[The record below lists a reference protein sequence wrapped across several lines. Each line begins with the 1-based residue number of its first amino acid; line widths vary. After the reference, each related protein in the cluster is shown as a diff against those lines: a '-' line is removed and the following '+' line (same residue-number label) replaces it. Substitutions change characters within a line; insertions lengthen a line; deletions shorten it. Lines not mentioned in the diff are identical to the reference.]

1 MGCPIRGEDAP
12 EMSSVSAAQGDREEA
27 AAGADGEALPCV
39 WTGDAGTGCSCT
51 SSIPEHVV
59 TAAWRSELEQ
69 AGERADRF
77 FSFLWENDT
86 WLAYGLMDGHV
97 RGVHCPPHRAER
109 EERTVVADSR
119 ADERVDEF
127 ALYA

>member
-1 MGCPIRGEDAP
+1 
-12 EMSSVSAAQGDREEA
+12 MSSVSAGQEDLDGRPAQAET
-27 AAGADGEALPCV
+27 EALPCV
-39 WTGDAGTGCSCT
+39 WTGDPAKGCSCT

-59 TAAWRSELEQ
+59 TAAWRRELEQ

-77 FSFLWENDT
+77 FSFSWQNDT
-86 WLAYGLMDGHV
+86 WLAYGLMDGRV

-109 EERTVVADSR
+109 EARTMVADSR